1 MKVIYEANDGTQF
14 DTEEKCRDYER
25 RNSALYDISSFIA
38 TDKYGNHVPA
48 DGYGYSPDDF
58 DYFCCFTED
67 GVKACEEFFR
77 ENGVPFSFKLE
88 PNKVNYNDYNKNP
101 PLAGACGSCE
111 VGRVICN
118 LRSDHNLDHLRL
130 RTTWKQCLIEHPKA
144 SNSD

>member
-14 DTEEKCRDYER
+14 DTEEECRDYEK
-25 RNSALYDISSFIA
+25 RNSALYDITSFIA

-77 ENGVPFSFKLE
+77 ENGIRFNFAIE
-88 PNKVNYNDYNKNP
+88 PNKVYHYNYDGEVWQPLFERLDY
-101 PLAGACGSCE
+101 
-111 VGRVICN
+111 
-118 LRSDHNLDHLRL
+118 LRSECNRL
-130 RTTWKQCLIEHPKA
+130 SALEEKILSAKQ
-144 SNSD
+144 S

>member
-14 DTEEKCRDYER
+14 NTEEECRDYEK
-25 RNSALYDISSFIA
+25 RNSALYDITSFIA

-77 ENGVPFSFKLE
+77 ENGVRFNFEIE
-88 PNKVNYNDYNKNP
+88 PNKVYHYNYEGEVWQ
-101 PLAGACGSCE
+101 PLSEKLGY
-111 VGRVICN
+111 
-118 LRSDHNLDHLRL
+118 LRSEYNRFLALEEKIL
-130 RTTWKQCLIEHPKA
+130 SAKQP
-144 SNSD
+144 